1 MLTTLSQL
9 PASRVDERPGLC
21 ERPSQRPIA
30 RRPLVVADGP
40 HVSGGREPNF
50 RRRSRRALRRD
61 HATTPGAGSQQGPS
75 ARPETARVDPDR
87 VGRRGGADHPPPGKA
102 AGLLSIAGRAGFL
115 YVADCKLATCDNMEH
130 IASGAGGSSPCRPAP
145 AEKTG
150 PRGPGDALGFC
161 LYTA

>member
-1 MLTTLSQL
+1 MVRTSAEAVSRISGDAAGVPRGGITPPL
-9 PASRVDERPGLC
+9 PARGHSKDHRPDLK
-21 ERPSQRPIA
+21 Q
-30 RRPLVVADGP
+30 LV
-40 HVSGGREPNF
+40 
-50 RRRSRRALRRD
+50 L
-61 HATTPGAGSQQGPS
+61 
-75 ARPETARVDPDR
+75 DPDR